1 MSYRIIKPA
10 THSEWL
16 SERTKGI
23 GSSEAGTIMG
33 VNKFDTAYKLWRRKT
48 GQDGPVP
55 VNESMELGHAMEDA
69 VATMFA
75 GRTGNYIKKSSV
87 GDWIAADTKR
97 DYLRVSPDR
106 IYFHPGEK
114 KSRRNQHILE
124 CKTSST
130 YIDKNDIPA
139 YWYCQIQY
147 QMGIMG
153 VKKGALAWICSQPR
167 LHFDYLE
174 VDFNPSFFKVLI
186 DTIDSFWNVNI
197 KGGVEPETLNAED
210 TLLRYPSAQE
220 GLTLEAPMEIIEKYE
235 ELKDLGC
242 KIKIF
247 EETKTSL
254 ESDIKQAMGPSETLI
269 TPDGVVIAQ
278 WKNTKESLRFNAKA
292 FLAADPEGYSRYMET
307 VPGGRRFTIK

>member
-1 MSYRIIKPA
+1 MSYRIIRPA
-10 THSEWL
+10 THQEWL
-16 SERTKGI
+16 EERTKGI

-48 GQDGPVP
+48 GQDGPVEM
-55 VNESMELGHAMEDA
+55 NEAMELGHHMEDA

-75 GRTGNYIKKSSV
+75 SRTGAFIQNSSK

-106 IYFHPGEK
+106 LYFYPGEAH
-114 KSRRNQHILE
+114 SRKNQHILE

-130 YIDKNDIPA
+130 MIDKSDVPA

-153 VKKGALAWICSQPR
+153 VKKGSLAWICSQPK

-174 VDFNPSFFKVLI
+174 VDFNPSFFKLLI
-186 DTIDSFWNVNI
+186 DTIDSFWNVNV
-197 KGGVEPETLNAED
+197 KGGVEPQILCAED
-210 TLLRYPSAQE
+210 TLLRYPSATE
-220 GLTLEAPMEIIEKYE
+220 GDTMEASDEIIGKYE
-235 ELKDLGC
+235 ELKEIGC
-242 KIKIF
+242 KMKIF

-269 TPDGVVIAQ
+269 TPDGVIIAQ
-278 WKNTKESLRFNAKA
+278 WKNTKESQRFNAKA
-292 FLAADPEGYSRYMET
+292 FLAADPDGYSKYLET
-307 VPGGRRFTIK
+307 IPSGRRFTIK